1 MTAGPEKQQRP
12 GMLALA
18 YLDLEELAR
27 ARHDGKPWKPDSLMA
42 KEHERA
48 RAALNDVRAL
58 LNREQA
64 RDKAFEEM
72 MASMKKSAWL
82 QTVLVSALREARS
95 YVKQSGATSP
105 TAIAIIKTLTEALE
119 AAGASEQSGSFV
131 RYVDKRQR
139 PEAYR

>member
-27 ARHDGKPWKPDSLMA
+27 ARSDGKAWKPDSLMG

-58 LNREQA
+58 LNQERA

-82 QTVLVSALREARS
+82 QTVLVAAIREARS
-95 YVKQSGATSP
+95 FVKQSGDS
-105 TAIAIIKTLTEALE
+105 TASAGAIIKTLSEALE
-119 AAGASEQSGSFV
+119 AAGAGEQGGSFV
-131 RYVDKRQR
+131 KYVDKMQR
-139 PEAYR
+139 PETYR